1 MAWSHN
7 DPGGLASDDYA
18 LFLKVYGGE
27 VVKEYNLASQV
38 HNKLRSRT
46 IQNGKSATFPTIS
59 KEEAKVFTPG
69 LDIFSDSNGYESDM
83 APAEKIIAINK
94 MLIATAFVD
103 EVEEMM
109 AHYDIRGPYAE
120 QMGAALATAH
130 DRWTI
135 AALLSDAT
143 AGTASAT
150 NAGSF
155 TKTEIKAGIIDAAQ
169 KMDAAG
175 VPKKGRYCLLTPNSY
190 YLLMQDTDVISSDYN
205 TTGDIGHLPTLFYMG
220 VEIVNCPLFD
230 EFDNNNAIGTDPLG
244 DIGLG
249 RGGAYTTTAGDN
261 VEGLCFQ
268 ADAAATVV
276 LKGVTAQVDWIPER
290 QGNLLVAKQAIG
302 VDVLR
307 PESIVTLLGA

>member
-1 MAWSHN
+1 MTWAHN

-27 VVKEYNLASQV
+27 VVKEYNLTSQV

-46 IQNGKSATFPTIS
+46 IQNGKSATFPTIT

-69 LDIFSDSNGYESDM
+69 NDLFGSGGYESDM
-83 APAEKIIAINK
+83 THSEKIVAINK
-94 MLIATAFVD
+94 MLIATSFVD

-130 DRWTI
+130 DRWSI
-135 AALLSDAT
+135 AAMLSDAT

-150 NAGSF
+150 AAGSF
-155 TKTEIKAGIIDAAQ
+155 TATQIKAGIIDAAQ

-175 VPKKGRYCLLTPNSY
+175 VPKKGRYVLLTPNSF

-205 TTGDIGHLPTLFYMG
+205 TTGDVGHLPVLYYMG
-220 VEIVNCPLFD
+220 LEIMNCPLFD
-230 EFDNNNAIGTDPLG
+230 EFDNNATIGTSPLG

-261 VEGLCFQ
+261 CEGLAFQ

-276 LKGVTAQVDWIPER
+276 LKGITAQVDWIPER

-307 PESIVTLLGA
+307 PEGIVKLLGA